1 MAFFY
6 IELYVI
12 KITNTIF
19 IKKKKQTISYLL
31 LWHFFSPH
39 IKDFDIVK
47 KLLVGGI
54 CKLSHLQFL
63 LIMTICVF
71 FFFFLYLHV
80 GRVIMLYIFTFCS
93 FTFCRTRN
101 SVCLFA
107 KQCWK
112 EKIQLRFCKKWKWL
126 TKWVSSFYFPIWA
139 PEKKIFRNNL
149 KQLNSF
155 QLL

>member
-71 FFFFLYLHV
+71 FFFFVPARWESNY
-80 GRVIMLYIFTFCS
+80 VIYIYFLFVHILQNKKQRMLVRQAVLKGKDPTKILQEMEMIDKMGEFL
-93 FTFCRTRN
+93 
-101 SVCLFA
+101 LFPNMSS
-107 KQCWK
+107 WK
-112 EKIQLRFCKKWKWL
+112 KNF
-126 TKWVSSFYFPIWA
+126 
-139 PEKKIFRNNL
+139 
-149 KQLNSF
+149 
-155 QLL
+155 